1 MASTRRKNNKG
12 DYVLKQEQHEN
23 MLSNRLYEHN
33 AYPSQSHLPGDGL
46 LVGQMGPM
54 KMSQNFADIES
65 FLRGTGSVDL
75 VNERKQTVPILNNL
89 QSLSVIDK
97 TKLQLPEPLVVEH
110 GQRPS
115 YQK

>member
-1 MASTRRKNNKG
+1 MASTRSKNNKG
-12 DYVLKQEQHEN
+12 DYALKQAEHEN
-23 MLSNRLYEHN
+23 MFSNRLYEHN

-46 LVGQMGPM
+46 LQGQMGPM
-54 KMSQNFADIES
+54 KLAQNFADVES

-75 VNERKQTVPILNNL
+75 VNDRKQIVPILNNL
-89 QSLSVIDK
+89 QSVSIIDK
-97 TKLQLPEPLVVEH
+97 TTVHIPEPLVVEH